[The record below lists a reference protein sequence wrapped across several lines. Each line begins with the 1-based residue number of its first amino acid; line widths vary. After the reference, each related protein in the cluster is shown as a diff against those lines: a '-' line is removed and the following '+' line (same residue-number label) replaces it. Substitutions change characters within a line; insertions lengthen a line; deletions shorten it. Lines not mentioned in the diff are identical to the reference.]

1 MTPFSWNE
9 TIRLCSKSLPTLHF
23 RCIENGA
30 KQEATMKIALFALGV
45 VVAAS
50 AMGTRAEAQNYPWC
64 AYWHGT
70 GGARNC
76 GFVSF
81 AQCQLTAQGAGADCR
96 ANTQYEPNKP
106 MR

>member
-1 MTPFSWNE
+1 MG
-9 TIRLCSKSLPTLHF
+9 LY
-23 RCIENGA
+23 NGKDA
-30 KQEATMKIALFALGV
+30 V
-45 VVAAS
+45 VVLVTRSPGANIIQTVGLIKKRLPAMAAALPAVS
-50 AMGTRAEAQNYPWC
+50 AQAQNYPWC

>member
-1 MTPFSWNE
+1 MMKTVVFV
-9 TIRLCSKSLPTLHF
+9 LAMAC
-23 RCIENGA
+23 
-30 KQEATMKIALFALGV
+30 ATMAI
-45 VVAAS
+45 
-50 AMGTRAEAQNYPWC
+50 GTPVQAQNYPWC

>member
-1 MTPFSWNE
+1 MFKITALGLRIRYIE
-9 TIRLCSKSLPTLHF
+9 T
-23 RCIENGA
+23 GV
-30 KQEATMKIALFALGV
+30 KQEATMKFALFALGV

-96 ANTQYEPNKP
+96 ANTQYNPREGLH
-106 MR
+106 

>member
-1 MTPFSWNE
+1 MLEE
-9 TIRLCSKSLPTLHF
+9 T
-23 RCIENGA
+23 
-30 KQEATMKIALFALGV
+30 TMKIALLTFSI
-45 VVAAS
+45 AA
-50 AMGTRAEAQNYPWC
+50 AMLLIGSPAMAQNYPWC

-81 AQCQLTAQGAGADCR
+81 AQCMQTAMGAGADCR
-96 ANTQYEPNKP
+96 ANVGYEPNKP

>member
-1 MTPFSWNE
+1 
-9 TIRLCSKSLPTLHF
+9 
-23 RCIENGA
+23 
-30 KQEATMKIALFALGV
+30 
-45 VVAAS
+45 
-50 AMGTRAEAQNYPWC
+50 MGTRAEAQNYPWC
-64 AYWHGT
+64 AYCHGT
-70 GGARNC
+70 GAARNC

>member
-1 MTPFSWNE
+1 MVAAKAGATRE
-9 TIRLCSKSLPTLHF
+9 T
-23 RCIENGA
+23 
-30 KQEATMKIALFALGV
+30 TMKFVIATLGIFLA
-45 VVAAS
+45 VAAFGS
-50 AMGTRAEAQNYPWC
+50 RAEAQNYPWC